1 MNIREDENVNN
12 ITYKSCYRKC
22 SSHSPEL
29 KNYDREKCVLYYPWY
44 KTSERK
50 NFIIMQINLL
60 LIKKKDILIILIIQV
75 LIIFV

>member
-29 KNYDREKCVLYYPWY
+29 KNYDREKCVLYYP
-44 KTSERK
+44 
-50 NFIIMQINLL
+50 
-60 LIKKKDILIILIIQV
+60 
-75 LIIFV
+75 